1 MVYAVGLTG
10 GIGSGKSTVAAAFAA
25 LGAGVVDTDAV
36 AHQLTGPGQPA
47 TRKIATNFGPQ
58 FLAPD
63 GALDRARMRK
73 LVFADPAA
81 RKRLEALLHPL
92 IRDECQ
98 RQVAAS
104 GASYVLVVVP
114 LLIETGAYL
123 DKIRRTLVVD
133 CDPEIQVQ
141 RVMARSQ
148 LTREEVLAIM
158 ATQVSRQAR
167 LQTADDV
174 IVNDQGLD
182 LLHAQVGVL
191 HARYLAAAQNDGFPK

>member
-1 MVYAVGLTG
+1 MYAVGLTG

-25 LGAGVVDTDAV
+25 LGAGVVDTDVV

-47 TRKIATNFGPQ
+47 TRTIATNFGPQ
-58 FLAPD
+58 FLAPN

-98 RQVAAS
+98 RQVATS
-104 GASYVLVVVP
+104 GAHYVLVVVP
-114 LLIETGAYL
+114 LLFETGSYL
-123 DKIRRTLVVD
+123 DKVRRTLAVD
-133 CDPEIQVQ
+133 CDPETQVQ

-167 LQTADDV
+167 LQAADDV

-182 LLHAQVGVL
+182 LLHVQVGVL
-191 HARYLAAAQNDGFPK
+191 HARYLAAAHNDGFPA